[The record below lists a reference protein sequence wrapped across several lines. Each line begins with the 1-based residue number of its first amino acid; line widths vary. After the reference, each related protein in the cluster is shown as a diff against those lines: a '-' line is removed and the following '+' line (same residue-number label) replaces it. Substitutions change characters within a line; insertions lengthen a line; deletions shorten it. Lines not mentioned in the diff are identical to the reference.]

1 MTRDGKWW
9 MIHIPKIDGLTQARR
24 LSEVEKLAREYI
36 AITEDV
42 AMSSFNINITAV
54 HAADVDVEATQ
65 NLVASLRACRA
76 QLDEALSEV
85 TKTAAVTLT
94 ARDIPVRDVGETLGV
109 SHQRVFRSWLL
120 RPAPAPS
127 PASSGRSCGSSASG

>member
-1 MTRDGKWW
+1 M
-9 MIHIPKIDGLTQARR
+9 
-24 LSEVEKLAREYI
+24 AREYI

-94 ARDIPVRDVGETLGV
+94 TRDIPVRDVGETLGV
-109 SHQRVFRSWLL
+109 SHQRVSQLVAEARAGAEPREL
-120 RPAPAPS
+120 RKVLWELS
-127 PASSGRSCGSSASG
+127 QSLEGYSVGLRQSS